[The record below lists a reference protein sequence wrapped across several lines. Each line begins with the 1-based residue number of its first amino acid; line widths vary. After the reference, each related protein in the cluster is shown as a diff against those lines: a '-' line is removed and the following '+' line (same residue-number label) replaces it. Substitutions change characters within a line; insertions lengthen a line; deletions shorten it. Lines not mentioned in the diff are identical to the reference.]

1 MPVFESQLTQ
11 HSARLNIKFKSQSVI
26 SIELGLMNEEED
38 YYWCSGSIRCY
49 PRLFHIFQR

>member
-1 MPVFESQLTQ
+1 MTVFESQLTQ

-26 SIELGLMNEEED
+26 SIELGLMNEEEED

-49 PRLFHIFQR
+49 PRLLHIFQ

>member
-1 MPVFESQLTQ
+1 MTVFESQLTQ

-49 PRLFHIFQR
+49 SRLLHIFQ

>member
-1 MPVFESQLTQ
+1 MSVFESQLIK

-38 YYWCSGSIRCY
+38 YYWCSGSIRRY
-49 PRLFHIFQR
+49 PRLLRIFQ

>member
-1 MPVFESQLTQ
+1 MTVFESQLGQ

-38 YYWCSGSIRCY
+38 YYWCCGSMRCY
-49 PRLFHIFQR
+49 PRLFHIFQ

>member
-1 MPVFESQLTQ
+1 MTVFESQLTQ
-11 HSARLNIKFKSQSVI
+11 HNAHLNIKFKSQSVI

-49 PRLFHIFQR
+49 PRLLHIFQ

>member
-1 MPVFESQLTQ
+1 MTVFESQLTQ
-11 HSARLNIKFKSQSVI
+11 HSARLNIKFKSQSAI

-49 PRLFHIFQR
+49 PRLLHIFQ

>member
-1 MPVFESQLTQ
+1 MSVFESQLIQ

-38 YYWCSGSIRCY
+38 YYWCSGSIRRY
-49 PRLFHIFQR
+49 PRLFHIFQ

>member
-1 MPVFESQLTQ
+1 MTAFESQLTQ

-49 PRLFHIFQR
+49 PRLLHIFQ